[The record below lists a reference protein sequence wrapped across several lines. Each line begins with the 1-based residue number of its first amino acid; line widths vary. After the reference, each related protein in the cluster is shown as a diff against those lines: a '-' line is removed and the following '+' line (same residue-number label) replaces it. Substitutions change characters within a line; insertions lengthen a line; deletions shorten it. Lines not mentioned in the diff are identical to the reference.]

1 MFLIKVESSL
11 QLPDTHNTVAVRAS
25 LAQEYVKV
33 NIHLMNKTR
42 PIFFLN
48 VNGNT
53 IVKLVYLHLH
63 LKLVRLRSSFM
74 SSRYVLPAVNLITS
88 DFELILNIC
97 LLGIP

>member
-1 MFLIKVESSL
+1 MTLLGSRQSLKDLKMKGAINTLFLVCTKYTLTKVSKMFLIKVESSL

-53 IVKLVYLHLH
+53 IVKLVTY
-63 LKLVRLRSSFM
+63 
-74 SSRYVLPAVNLITS
+74 TS
-88 DFELILNIC
+88 I
-97 LLGIP
+97 